1 MGKFEKGQSGNPKG
15 KPKGAVNKSTKLA
28 KQAIAEF
35 INGTSPEVI
44 ELWSEVAI
52 DDPAKAIDLW
62 SKLAEYVI
70 PKQSRVAHV
79 GEEGAEPIQIIIPKD
94 L

>member
-1 MGKFEKGQSGNPKG
+1 MPFEKGNSYGKGRPKG
-15 KPKGAVNKSTKLA
+15 SPNSSTKLA
-28 KQAIAEF
+28 KEAIADF

-44 ELWSEVAI
+44 ALWNEVAQ

-79 GEEGAEPIQIIIPKD
+79 GEEGAEPIQVIIPKD

>member
-1 MGKFEKGQSGNPKG
+1 MPFKKGQSGNKDGRPPG
-15 KPKGAVNKSTKLA
+15 SQNKSTKLA

-44 ELWSEVAI
+44 ELWSEVAM